1 MRRRRDNHNN
11 TQESAHSTGGWHRAT
26 AFGGA
31 RRSEPPFQKFG
42 GWHNQRYIIPRHNIL
57 VSVEY
62 LECAQRRTLRKVRD
76 KVIINSVRRI
86 DPNQK

>member
-1 MRRRRDNHNN
+1 
-11 TQESAHSTGGWHRAT
+11 
-26 AFGGA
+26 
-31 RRSEPPFQKFG
+31 
-42 GWHNQRYIIPRHNIL
+42 L
-57 VSVEY
+57 VEY